1 LTGRRRLPAYLGHHR
16 RPNSCSSLTSP
27 SRFTHSSLHLVS
39 VTLHSLTCRL
49 PPSFS
54 IKGHP
59 QLPIPLQNKP
69 NLGIIINLIQFY
81 SIQPMHQCIG
91 VFYSQQISIISLL
104 IPFLRVFGVIIV
116 LQLDLRLDLRDLSA
130 IIKAFTKCVQEQTRR
145 FCPQCDRIQT
155 TPSGLQDSMC
165 YFDHHHSMQPSSHGS
180 HKPTRHSIKDTSHHQ
195 PFLMWLPTPGS
206 IIVSCKSGQR
216 KSCYPSA
223 TPATPCKGRG
233 MSGVTTY
240 VPLPLPPPTLQQY
253 PQGFA
258 YPCHSL
264 WAVGMNSYETVI
276 TQLTHR
282 GARSGPMSK
291 EAQFSLLIAVAT
303 QCGACS
309 LFL

>member
-81 SIQPMHQCIG
+81 SIQPMHQCI
-91 VFYSQQISIISLL
+91 
-104 IPFLRVFGVIIV
+104 
-116 LQLDLRLDLRDLSA
+116 
-130 IIKAFTKCVQEQTRR
+130 
-145 FCPQCDRIQT
+145 PQCDRIQT

-180 HKPTRHSIKDTSHHQ
+180 HKPTRHGIKDTSHHQ

-206 IIVSCKSGQR
+206 IIVSYKSGQR

-223 TPATPCKGRG
+223 TPTTPCKGRG